1 MNGHAPL
8 PNLPLEPALHPA
20 TPAAPVPISEEAFH
34 RAMERAVAYTS
45 SFAGDTFLV
54 PAQFGMHAFV
64 RVNDRHF
71 RFEADALMAHIQILR
86 HVGDAPARME
96 NDLRSYRRSS

>member
-1 MNGHAPL
+1 
-8 PNLPLEPALHPA
+8 
-20 TPAAPVPISEEAFH
+20 
-34 RAMERAVAYTS
+34 MERAVAYTS

-54 PAQFGMHAFV
+54 PAHWGIHAFV

-71 RFEADALMAHIQILR
+71 RFEADALITHNRILR

-96 NDLRSYRRSS
+96 HGLRSYRRSFQAVK